1 MILQISLD
9 SNDPQSPDH
18 CLRNVARN
26 IKQFKLPQAKTL
38 KDVRVDFYDINGKVY
53 FGELTFYH
61 WSGFMP
67 FVPGEWDY
75 RFGEWIKLPK

>member
-9 SNDPQSPDH
+9 SNEPQSPDH

-38 KDVRVDFYDINGKVY
+38 KDVRVDFYDKGPVGSHSTESKAK
-53 FGELTFYH
+53 GSQS
-61 WSGFMP
+61 SGR
-67 FVPGEWDY
+67 G
-75 RFGEWIKLPK
+75 